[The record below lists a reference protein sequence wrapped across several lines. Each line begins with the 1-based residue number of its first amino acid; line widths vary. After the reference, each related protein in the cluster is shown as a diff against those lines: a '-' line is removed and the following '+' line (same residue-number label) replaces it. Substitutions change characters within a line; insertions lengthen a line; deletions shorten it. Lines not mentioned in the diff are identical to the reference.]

1 MIVST
6 LKNNLNSQE
15 RNCPNLPSLVITIS
29 VAFFSLFDLEW
40 NFGKVLTEDTDTEKN
55 KPVVTN
61 SACLQEAVFLLI
73 RYHEFSVYISTL

>member
-1 MIVST
+1 MST
-6 LKNNLNSQE
+6 LKNNLNSQK
-15 RNCPNLPSLVITIS
+15 RNRPNLPSLVITIS

-73 RYHEFSVYISTL
+73 